1 MDNFYPTHR
10 EVLYHERDGLLQGVL
25 LRRLDRQHHEG
36 CTAAVHHAAQR
47 QLRDQA
53 AGGAARRT
61 PLGAQAPRGGADRGR
76 RGSLR
81 LRAAIV
87 SAAEAGEQA
96 VAQLRTLQAGIV
108 RMGASDSLCKAFLLP
123 YLERFR
129 EAHPGIRIVL
139 THGKSED
146 ISARLSAGTI
156 DCGIVHLPVPEP
168 LLHILAVRPI
178 QDVFVAAPGLAA
190 GTEPH
195 SLADLVRLP
204 FVMLSERSRSRAFFH
219 AYLQTYCLTATPE
232 IEVGSIELLLEFV
245 RRGMGL
251 AFMTRD
257 FAADDLAAGTL
268 VELPV
273 AEPIPGRAIGIITRP
288 GDSLSLAADRFV
300 RGLAESFGG

>member
-1 MDNFYPTHR
+1 MSAMDYYKVFYYAASTGSITKAAQQLFITQPSASYAIKQLEEQLGVR
-10 EVLYHERDGLLQGVL
+10 LLERQPRGVALTGEGEALFAYVQQSYRLLQ
-25 LRRLDRQHHEG
+25 
-36 CTAAVHHAAQR
+36 
-47 QLRDQA
+47 
-53 AGGAARRT
+53 
-61 PLGAQAPRGGADRGR
+61 
-76 RGSLR
+76 
-81 LRAAIV
+81 
-87 SAAEAGEQA
+87 AGEQA

-190 GTEPH
+190 GTDPH
-195 SLADLVRLP
+195 ALADLVQHP

-219 AYLQTYCLTATPE
+219 AYLQTYGLTATPE